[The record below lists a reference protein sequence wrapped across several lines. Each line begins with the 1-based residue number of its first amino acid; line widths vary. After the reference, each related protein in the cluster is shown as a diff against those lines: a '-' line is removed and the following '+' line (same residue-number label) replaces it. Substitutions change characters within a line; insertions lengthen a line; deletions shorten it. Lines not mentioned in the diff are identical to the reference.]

1 MDNERHLSDELDF
14 EDSDDAP
21 ESGGRGGRSHG
32 GGRGGRGG
40 GMRRGRRRG
49 CPFKVNG
56 KCKVDY
62 KDVETLR
69 IYLTET
75 GKIRPRR
82 QTGACAK
89 CQRKLA
95 LAVKRARFLALLPTS
110 PHQVRK

>member
-1 MDNERHLSDELDF
+1 
-14 EDSDDAP
+14 
-21 ESGGRGGRSHG
+21 
-32 GGRGGRGG
+32 
-40 GMRRGRRRG
+40 MRRGRRRG

-62 KDVETLR
+62 KDVETLK

>member
-1 MDNERHLSDELDF
+1 MDNERNLSDEMDF
-14 EDSDDAP
+14 EDQEDAP
-21 ESGGRGGRSHG
+21 ETGGRSRSSHG
-32 GGRGGRGG
+32 GGRSPRG

-62 KDVETLR
+62 KDVETLK